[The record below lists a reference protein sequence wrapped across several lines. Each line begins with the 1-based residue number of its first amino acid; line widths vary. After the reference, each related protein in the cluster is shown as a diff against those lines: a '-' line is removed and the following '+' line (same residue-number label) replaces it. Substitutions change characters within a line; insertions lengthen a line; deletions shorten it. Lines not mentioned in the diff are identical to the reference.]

1 MKSRQGFSIPT
12 LLTMTERSGSQRLAG
27 TAARRTIK
35 VLLVVAAMF
44 LFSLLIVE
52 LEVWAGIDGTFN
64 GESLWEQGG
73 E

>member
-1 MKSRQGFSIPT
+1 MDSSLAKQSGLQP
-12 LLTMTERSGSQRLAG
+12 LTG
-27 TAARRTIK
+27 TAIGRTIK

-52 LEVWAGIDGTFN
+52 LEVWAGIDGTSN
-64 GESLWEQGG
+64 GESQWELGG

>member
-1 MKSRQGFSIPT
+1 MDSRLAEQS
-12 LLTMTERSGSQRLAG
+12 RSHPLAG
-27 TAARRTIK
+27 TATKRTIK
-35 VLLVVAAMF
+35 LILVVAAMF

-64 GESLWEQGG
+64 AESQWELGG

>member
-1 MKSRQGFSIPT
+1 MDSSLAEQ
-12 LLTMTERSGSQRLAG
+12 SGSQPLAG
-27 TAARRTIK
+27 TATRRTIK
-35 VLLVVAAMF
+35 ILLVVAAMF

-64 GESLWEQGG
+64 GETQWELGG

>member
-1 MKSRQGFSIPT
+1 MALEDVVDSSKPSEPSA
-12 LLTMTERSGSQRLAG
+12 SQSLAG
-27 TAARRTIK
+27 MAIKRTIK
-35 VLLVVAAMF
+35 ILLIIVAMF

-52 LEVWAGIDGTFN
+52 LELWAGIDGTFN

>member
-1 MKSRQGFSIPT
+1 MDSSLVKQ
-12 LLTMTERSGSQRLAG
+12 SGSQPLTG
-27 TAARRTIK
+27 TAIGRTIK

>member
-1 MKSRQGFSIPT
+1 MDSSLAEQ
-12 LLTMTERSGSQRLAG
+12 SGSQPLVG
-27 TAARRTIK
+27 TATKRTIK

-52 LEVWAGIDGTFN
+52 LEVLAGIDGTFN
-64 GESLWEQGG
+64 GESQWELGG

>member
-1 MKSRQGFSIPT
+1 MDSS
-12 LLTMTERSGSQRLAG
+12 LTEQSGSQPFVG
-27 TAARRTIK
+27 TAAKRTIK

-64 GESLWEQGG
+64 GQTQWELGG

>member
-1 MKSRQGFSIPT
+1 MDSS
-12 LLTMTERSGSQRLAG
+12 LTEQSGSQLFVG
-27 TAARRTIK
+27 TAAKRTIK

-64 GESLWEQGG
+64 GESQWELGG